1 MKLCVSQKQMQELEY
16 DSMINIGIPSL
27 VLMERAAL
35 AVVDCVVENVDKSAH
50 ISIVCGKGNNGADGI
65 AVARMLYQQ
74 GYQVE
79 VVTIGERSKATKE
92 YEIQEKIAERI
103 GVVSIEWSS
112 WMPQEEGWVIDGVFG
127 IGLKREVQG
136 AYGEL
141 IEKMQGSRVISI
153 DIPSGISADTGEVL
167 GCGVRAVHTV
177 TFGYGKRGLYLNQG
191 RSYAGEIHI
200 ADIGFHSGSIQ
211 AVEGVKAKI
220 IEEKDLSVIPK
231 RKEDGHKGTYGRLLI
246 IAGSVGM
253 SGAAYLCALAA
264 YRMGAGLVKVLTVEE
279 NREILQMQLPE
290 AIVKGYT
297 NLDMEAVVEAECD
310 WASAIVMGPG
320 LGQESYVKELVE
332 MVLRKGQQKPC
343 PMVLD
348 SDALNTI
355 ANEPRLR
362 AYYGSNIVIT
372 PHMKEMSRLTQ
383 QSIAELK
390 KDGITFAMDYSS
402 ENQVVCLLKDAVSV
416 ITDNKN
422 LYLTLSGNSALAK
435 GGTGDV
441 LAGMVGGLM
450 CLGMSAI
457 EAAAYGSYLHG
468 RAGTLASKVRG
479 KHGVLAR
486 DLMEYIYLS

>member
-1 MKLCVSQKQMQELEY
+1 MQELEY
-16 DSMINIGIPSL
+16 DSMITIGIPSL

-35 AVVDCVVENVDKSAH
+35 AVVDCVVGNVDKSAY
-50 ISIVCGKGNNGADGI
+50 ISVVCGKGNNGADGI
-65 AVARMLYQQ
+65 AVARMLHQQ
-74 GYQVE
+74 GYLVE
-79 VVTIGERSKATKE
+79 VVTIGDRTKATKE
-92 YEIQEKIAERI
+92 YEVQEKIAERI
-103 GVVSIEWSS
+103 GVLSVEWHS
-112 WMPQEEGWVIDGVFG
+112 WMSKEEGWVIDGIFG
-127 IGLKREVQG
+127 IGLKRDVQG
-136 AYGEL
+136 EYREL
-141 IEKMQGSRVISI
+141 IEKMQGRRVISI

-167 GCGVRAVHTV
+167 GCGVRASHTV

-191 RSYAGEIHI
+191 RSYAGEVHI

-211 AVEGVKAKI
+211 TVEGVQAKI

-231 RKEDGHKGTYGRLLI
+231 RKEDGNKGTYGRLLI
-246 IAGSVGM
+246 VAGSVGM

-279 NREILQMQLPE
+279 NRGILQMQLPE

-297 NLDMEAVVEAECD
+297 KLDMKAVVEAECE

-320 LGQESYVKELVE
+320 LGQEAYVKELVE
-332 MVLRKGQQKPC
+332 IVLQKGQQKKC
-343 PMVLD
+343 PMILD

-355 ANEPRLR
+355 AHYPILQ
-362 AYYGSNIVIT
+362 AYYGPHIVIT

-383 QSIAELK
+383 RRIAELK
-390 KDGITFAMDYSS
+390 KDGITFAMKYSR
-402 ENQVVCLLKDAVSV
+402 ENQVVCLLKDSVSV

-441 LAGMVGGLM
+441 LAGVVGGLI
-450 CLGMSAI
+450 CLGMDVI

-479 KHGVLAR
+479 KHGVLAS
-486 DLMEYIYLS
+486 DLTEYLYLD